1 MKFGLIR
8 FIFLSRLVKM
18 LVLEKFSVQSE
29 CYNMTKEQWYF
40 INTGTNDAAYNMA
53 FDECLLRWHSEGKI
67 PPVLRFYTWTPAAMS
82 VGYFQKV
89 EGKIHTEN
97 IKHHG
102 FDFVRRL
109 TGGRAVLHDH
119 ELTYSVVVSEDHP
132 EMPKT
137 VTEAYR
143 VITKGLLEGYR
154 NLGIDADMAVPEG
167 KLQQTGSAVCFDEP
181 SWYELVI
188 GGKKAAG
195 SAQTRKQGVIL
206 QHGSVPISMDDD
218 VLFDLFAF
226 PNEKVRDRSKEKF
239 KEKATSMEEYLGR
252 ELSLEE
258 VEDAFYQGFEKGL
271 DIELVPF
278 ELTDEQKQEVK
289 MLAKEKYESDE
300 WNFSLSKKGVK

>member
-1 MKFGLIR
+1 MNAK
-8 FIFLSRLVKM
+8 
-18 LVLEKFSVQSE
+18 SE
-29 CYNMTKEQWYF
+29 CSALTKEEWYF
-40 INTGTNDAAYNMA
+40 INSGTHDASYNMA
-53 FDECLLRWHSEGKI
+53 LDECLLRWHSEGEI
-67 PPVLRFYTWTPAAMS
+67 PPVLRFYTWEPATMS

-89 EGKIHTEN
+89 DGKIHIEN
-97 IKHHG
+97 VKKHG

-132 EMPKT
+132 KMPKT

-154 NLGIDADMAVPEG
+154 NLGIEAELAVPEG

-188 GGKKAAG
+188 DDKKAAG

-218 VLFDLFAF
+218 LLFDLFEY
-226 PNEKVRDRSKEKF
+226 PSEEVRTRAKEKF
-239 KEKATSMEEYLGR
+239 KGKAISMESYLGR
-252 ELSLEE
+252 EFSFDE
-258 VEDAFYQGFEKGL
+258 VEKAFYKGFEEGL
-271 DIELVPF
+271 DVKLVPYQ
-278 ELTDEQKQEVK
+278 LTEDQEQEVLN
-289 MLAKEKYESDE
+289 LAKEKYQSDE
-300 WNFSLSKKGVK
+300 WNFSFK

>member
-1 MKFGLIR
+1 
-8 FIFLSRLVKM
+8 
-18 LVLEKFSVQSE
+18 
-29 CYNMTKEQWYF
+29 MTKEEWYF
-40 INTGTNDAAYNMA
+40 INSGTHDASYNMA
-53 FDECLLRWHSEGKI
+53 LDECLLRWHSEGEI
-67 PPVLRFYTWTPAAMS
+67 PPVLRFYTWEPATMS

-89 EGKIHTEN
+89 DGKIHIEN
-97 IKHHG
+97 VKKHG

-132 EMPKT
+132 KMPKT

-154 NLGIDADMAVPEG
+154 NLGIEAELAVPEG

-188 GGKKAAG
+188 DDKKAAG

-218 VLFDLFAF
+218 LLFDLFEY
-226 PNEKVRDRSKEKF
+226 PSEEVRTRAKEKF
-239 KEKATSMEEYLGR
+239 KGKAISMESYLGR
-252 ELSLEE
+252 EFSFDE
-258 VEDAFYQGFEKGL
+258 VEKAFYKGFEEGL
-271 DIELVPF
+271 DVKLVPYQ
-278 ELTDEQKQEVK
+278 LTEDQEQEVLN
-289 MLAKEKYESDE
+289 LAKEKYQSDE
-300 WNFSLSKKGVK
+300 WNFSFK